1 MNLVIVESPTK
12 AKTIQKFLGKDY
24 KVESSFGHIMDLP
37 QKELGV
43 DVNDNYEPTYVV
55 SPKASKTVKHLKELA
70 GKADGVILATDE
82 DREGEAISWHLSRA
96 LKLKPA
102 EIKRIAFHEITK
114 QAIEEALK
122 NPRALDMNL
131 VDAQQA
137 RRVLDRLVG
146 YKLSPL
152 LWVKVAKGLSAGR
165 VQSVAVRLIVE
176 REREIKAF
184 KIEEYWSVEAL
195 LKTAANEKLSANLI
209 AINGETFGKLEIKN
223 KEQAEEI
230 KQNLVKAAF
239 SAAEVNKKQ
248 TVKNPLPPFTTATL
262 QQTANARLG
271 FSAKQTMMLAQ
282 QLYEHGFITY
292 MRTDSVNLSEQFVAA
307 ARGYITDTFS
317 VKYLPAKTRAY
328 KSKTK
333 NAQEAHEAIRPT
345 DAAKLA
351 ENLPANFDARQK
363 KLYQLIWQRS
373 LASQAAPAILDNTA
387 IEIRARAPR
396 GSTPPAKGVEPLNYD
411 LRANGQTIVFPGYLK
426 IYPQNAKEN
435 LLPSVTAKEKLNMEE
450 IIAAQHFTEPPAR
463 YSDATLVKT
472 MEKYGI
478 GRPSTYAPTI
488 STVIDRNYAERDQNK
503 KLAPT
508 EIAFVVIDL
517 LVKHFHEIV
526 DYRFTAE
533 MEENLDDIAR
543 GGKEWQKIIDD
554 FYGPFEKN
562 LEKKHKELS
571 KKALTEEKTDETC
584 EKCGSPMVIKMGRFG
599 KFLACTNYPKC
610 KNTKNLNNGDK
621 DHDGQKD
628 SVELTEFAKKYE
640 GKVCEKCGSP
650 LVAKVSKYGP
660 FMACSNYPKCK
671 FILNTNDTGVKCP
684 ECEQGEITKKRSR
697 RGFFYGCSSYPK
709 CKFTLW
715 GKPTGAKCPKCG
727 ALMIESKE
735 EVKCSNKECV

>member
-43 DVNDNYEPTYVV
+43 DVNDNYEPTYVI
-55 SPKASKTVKHLKELA
+55 PLKAKKTVAHLKILA
-70 GKADGVILATDE
+70 DKADGVILATDE

-114 QAIEEALK
+114 NAIEEALK

-137 RRVLDRLVG
+137 SRVLDRLVG

-152 LWVKVAKGLSAGR
+152 LWAKIAKGLSAGR

-184 KIEEYWSVEAL
+184 NVEEYWSVEAL
-195 LKTAANEKLSANLI
+195 LKTAAGEELTAGLIGIGEKTL
-209 AINGETFGKLEIKN
+209 GKLDIKN

-230 KQNLVKAAF
+230 KQDLAKAAF
-239 SAAEVNKKQ
+239 SVTDVNKKQ
-248 TVKNPLPPFTTATL
+248 TTKNPLPPFTTATL

-292 MRTDSVNLSEQFVAA
+292 MRTDSVNLSEQFVSA
-307 ARGYITDTFS
+307 ARGYITDNFGA
-317 VKYLPAKTRAY
+317 KYLPAKTRAY

-345 DAAKLA
+345 DVAKLA
-351 ENLPANFDARQK
+351 ESLPANFDARQK
-363 KLYQLIWQRS
+363 RLYQLIWQRS
-373 LASQAAPAILDNTA
+373 LASQAASAVLDNTA
-387 IEIRARAPR
+387 IEITAERFPKPSKVSET
-396 GSTPPAKGVEPLNYD
+396 STYQ
-411 LRANGQTIVFPGYLK
+411 LRATGQTIIFAGYLK
-426 IYPQNAKEN
+426 IYPQSAKEN
-435 LLPSVTAKEKLNMEE
+435 LLPSVAAKEKLDLKE

-463 YSDATLVKT
+463 YSDATLVKQ

-488 STVIDRNYAERDQNK
+488 STIIDRNYAERDQNK

-508 EIAFVVIDL
+508 EIAFVVVDL
-517 LVKHFHEIV
+517 LVKHFPEIV
-526 DYRFTAE
+526 DYQFTAD

-554 FYGPFEKN
+554 FYSPFAKN

-571 KKALTEEKTDETC
+571 KKELTEEKTDEVC
-584 EKCGSPMVIKMGRFG
+584 EKCGSPLVIKMGRFG
-599 KFLACTNYPKC
+599 KFLACTNYPEC
-610 KNTKNLNNGDK
+610 KNTKNLNSGDK
-621 DHDGQKD
+621 DHDGNKD
-628 SVELTEFAKKYE
+628 SEELKKFAANFE
-640 GKVCEKCGSP
+640 EQKCPNCDSP
-650 LVAKVSKYGP
+650 LVAKISKYGP

-671 FILNTNDTGVKCP
+671 FILNTNGTGIPCP
-684 ECEQGEITKKRSR
+684 QCQEGEITRKRSR
-697 RGFFYGCSSYPK
+697 RGIFYACNQYPK
-709 CKFTLW
+709 CKFALW
-715 GKPTGAKCPKCG
+715 AKPTGDKCDKCG
-727 ALMIESKE
+727 SLLVEAKDG
-735 EVKCSNKECV
+735 VKCSNKECK